1 MNRWS
6 PSSRELG
13 YVFSIATVYH
23 NFAVQMPVADVTGFW
38 LGGRKAF
45 PGPTCKTPSKDTL
58 GWHRMSR
65 IKTAASESAGH
76 GARPFGTIAA
86 TMHHKAP
93 KASNVCRDLQNGSLK
108 LKQDQEWGRHIAN
121 RTQSSQDI
129 QGFAPPSALLSAIA
143 YNFWGDTEN
152 NTWDNC
158 YKGSFYLAVS
168 FLIHKPP
175 ELECPSL
182 QKKNETTVDW
192 GCALHTYYCSVTALS
207 YKLQDTGPNPR
218 RFATQRTAFS
228 APLKAPSLQALLQAL
243 SSRGYPE
250 QTRLEHNVSSQF
262 AWRIQTA
269 VLVENGWE
277 HNLSFVSETTKG
289 SVARHQEDKQGH
301 DLFGSFPSI
310 QVIQGMS
317 KIPEHFS

>member
-1 MNRWS
+1 MCA
-6 PSSRELG
+6 G
-13 YVFSIATVYH
+13 
-23 NFAVQMPVADVTGFW
+23 
-38 LGGRKAF
+38 
-45 PGPTCKTPSKDTL
+45 TCKK
-58 GWHRMSR
+58 
-65 IKTAASESAGH
+65 
-76 GARPFGTIAA
+76 
-86 TMHHKAP
+86 
-93 KASNVCRDLQNGSLK
+93 GSLK

-121 RTQSSQDI
+121 SQNTIQSGHTGICTSF
-129 QGFAPPSALLSAIA
+129 GSALRDCVQFLRRYRI
-143 YNFWGDTEN
+143 

-158 YKGSFYLAVS
+158 YKGSFYLEVS

-175 ELECPSL
+175 ELEGPSL

-207 YKLQDTGPNPR
+207 YKLQATGPNPR
-218 RFATQRTAFS
+218 QFATQRTAFS

-289 SVARHQEDKQGH
+289 SVVGHQKDKQGH
-301 DLFGSFPSI
+301 DLFGSFPCI
-310 QVIQGMS
+310 QLIQGMS